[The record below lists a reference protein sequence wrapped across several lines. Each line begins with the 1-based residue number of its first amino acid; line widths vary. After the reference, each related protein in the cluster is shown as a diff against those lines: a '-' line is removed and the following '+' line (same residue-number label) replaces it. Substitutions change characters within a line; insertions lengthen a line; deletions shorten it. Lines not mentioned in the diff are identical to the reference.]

1 VKRSKKKQK
10 RAFSIK
16 ELDGVEIP
24 TRKISETLLDFAEP
38 LCETVPDDI
47 TPKQLEQFLITP
59 ITIWNS
65 VVLEELGDMPG
76 AVARAR
82 AHVMIGGTPFML
94 ALFDSLVER
103 KRRHFADDYRLIGR
117 HRVRRAPDGSLK
129 VQAEAHW
136 RGRPAVSK
144 DTQS

>member
-1 VKRSKKKQK
+1 MKRSKKKKK
-10 RAFSIK
+10 RAFGSE

-47 TPKQLEQFLITP
+47 TPEQLEQFLITP

-65 VVLEELGDMPG
+65 IVLEELGNMPG

-82 AHVMIGGTPFML
+82 AHVVIGGTPFML

-103 KRRHFADDYRLIGR
+103 KRRHFADDYRLIGC

-129 VQAEAHW
+129 VQVEARW